1 MSGRQGSFL
10 AYIFVVQQ
18 RNILGGSCVLISR
31 PPGCLH
37 LRGKKTRRCKTH
49 LNTNLLSW
57 TVWQATKYMLRHV
70 GYQDLLIKLHNF
82 DKFHAISGPDRAIFD
97 KKKCHS
103 GSHQIIWKSKEI
115 QHESGWPVHHQS
127 KWWFLQRARGKSE
140 ELLLSFD
147 CFHCFR
153 LRREMICRASRQ
165 KIELLMTIANWG
177 VANSPP
183 WCLNFLFHCHHCN
196 HCHHCHQLSYCQFP
210 SLVFSMFW
218 SYHFHC
224 HHCHHCHHCLIAI
237 FTNSFFPML

>member
-97 KKKCHS
+97 KKSVILDHIRLS
-103 GSHQIIWKSKEI
+103 GNPKRSNMNQDGQSITNLTGNSFREQNIICWSKVTSIFWLFSLFQTE
-115 QHESGWPVHHQS
+115 ERDALQS
-127 KWWFLQRARGKSE
+127 KQTENWIADDNCQ
-140 ELLLSFD
+140 
-147 CFHCFR
+147 
-153 LRREMICRASRQ
+153 LRC
-165 KIELLMTIANWG
+165 
-177 VANSPP
+177 
-183 WCLNFLFHCHHCN
+183 
-196 HCHHCHQLSYCQFP
+196 CQFP
-210 SLVFSMFW
+210 SLVLEFSI
-218 SYHFHC
+218 S
-224 HHCHHCHHCLIAI
+224 LP
-237 FTNSFFPML
+237 SL